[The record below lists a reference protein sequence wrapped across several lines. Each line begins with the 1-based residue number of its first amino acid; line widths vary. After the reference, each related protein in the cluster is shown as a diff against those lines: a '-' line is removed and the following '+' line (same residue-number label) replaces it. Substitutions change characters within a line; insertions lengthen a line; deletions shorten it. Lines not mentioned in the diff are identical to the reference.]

1 MSFEFLEPDRG
12 APELGFEPVPASA
25 LLPQAREAGA
35 NVDVRQGWQVATDY
49 GSLERE
55 LQACRATAGFG
66 DSSWLGK
73 IELQGPADSLTA
85 VAAAAGGEGIVLGR
99 ATHAAD
105 AWWCP
110 YSDRR
115 VIVVCEPERT
125 PALRESL
132 ESAAADKPVSVTD
145 LTCALAAV
153 TLVGPLATEV
163 LARQTAID
171 LRPTTTPEC
180 SFRPGSVARIPASVI
195 RERGDRYVLMFGSAY
210 AQYMWAQL
218 TDAAEPLGAYMV
230 GSDALARVRE
240 EVATGA

>member
-1 MSFEFLEPDRG
+1 MSFEFLEPDRA
-12 APELGFEPVPASA
+12 APELGFEPVPTSA

-35 NVDVRQGWQVATDY
+35 NVDVRHGWRVATDY
-49 GSLERE
+49 GSEERE

-73 IELQGPADSLTA
+73 IELQGAADAVAA
-85 VAAAAGGEGIVLGR
+85 VAAATGGEGIEVGR

-115 VIVVCEPERT
+115 VIVVSEPERT
-125 PALRESL
+125 PGLRESL
-132 ESAAADKPVSVTD
+132 QTAAADKPVSVTD

-171 LRPTTTPEC
+171 LRPGTTPEC

-195 RERGDRYVLMFGSAY
+195 RKRGDRYVLMFGSAY

-218 TDAAEPLGAYMV
+218 TDAAEPLGAYVV
-230 GSDALARVRE
+230 GADAMDRVRAG
-240 EVATGA
+240 VAAGA